1 MSTAATPRT
10 PPWRLAGRTVVI
22 TAGGTREPLDP
33 VRYLGN
39 RSSGKQGVAL
49 AEAAL
54 AAGAHV
60 RFVAGTMSVDPPAG
74 AEVTHVES
82 TQELLEAVL
91 DRAADAD
98 ALVMAAA
105 VADFRPAHVTED
117 KIKKT
122 DDGGAPTLVLERTP
136 DVLATAVRV
145 RDAGGPM
152 APVVVGFAAETGDAD
167 TTPLAYGR
175 AKLARKGCDLLV
187 VNEVGHGLVFGQDET
202 EVTVLSAA
210 GDPPI
215 TRTGTKAEAA
225 GVILQAL
232 AGVLARRGADPAP
245 GR

>member
-1 MSTAATPRT
+1 
-10 PPWRLAGRTVVI
+10 
-22 TAGGTREPLDP
+22 
-33 VRYLGN
+33 
-39 RSSGKQGVAL
+39 
-49 AEAAL
+49 
-54 AAGAHV
+54 
-60 RFVAGTMSVDPPAG
+60 
-74 AEVTHVES
+74 
-82 TQELLEAVL
+82 
-91 DRAADAD
+91 
-98 ALVMAAA
+98 MA
-105 VADFRPAHVTED
+105 ED

-225 GVILQAL
+225 GAVLQAL